1 MVGDVILVDT
11 TPDHLVKGDI
21 ITFHKPDEPEVI
33 ITHRI
38 DEIETI
44 DGVVYYTTLGDNN
57 DYSFEWEVGFT
68 SEYIIGKYVG
78 KSALIGQAYQFIF
91 ANGFNLVFIVIIG
104 VFLTIGGMEISSIIK
119 QLSMAKTQKLLE
131 EREKLVEEELEKLRK
146 KEEEGKTT

>member
-1 MVGDVILVDT
+1 VIN
-11 TPDHLVKGDI
+11 
-21 ITFHKPDEPEVI
+21 TF
-33 ITHRI
+33 
-38 DEIETI
+38 
-44 DGVVYYTTLGDNN
+44 DNP
-57 DYSFEWEVGFT
+57 S
-68 SEYIIGKYVG
+68 K
-78 KSALIGQAYQFIF
+78 FIF